1 MCAQVSAIE
10 EITVRSSSSQ
20 HENKPILLLAVN
32 QKPVRFDVAFVIS
45 LVPSLQ
51 LMIVIMLWQRYIF
64 VKKIDN
70 ILQLLKIMAM

>member
-20 HENKPILLLAVN
+20 HENKPILLLAV
-32 QKPVRFDVAFVIS
+32 
-45 LVPSLQ
+45 
-51 LMIVIMLWQRYIF
+51 MLWQRYIF